1 MPCICLNM
9 SHKIV
14 SLTIHKSTKLELTL
28 YLEKKKY
35 RQLSANQPLF
45 SGGKLPS
52 FFVNSIYNSVL

>member
-28 YLEKKKY
+28 YLEKKKSIDNY
-35 RQLSANQPLF
+35 LQTSHFSVEENFPLF
-45 SGGKLPS
+45 L
-52 FFVNSIYNSVL
+52 